1 MAYVPFDQT
10 RPDAATQNGTAFATS
25 TRANLAALRDMLV
38 GGSPFGW
45 NYSWSGGTADRPTTV
60 LYTCGTER
68 IRGQITYGTSG
79 GALDNPTQVVYA
91 YSPDSGTTYHTIGTM
106 TVTYTT
112 GGDVNAVT
120 WS

>member
-1 MAYVPFDQT
+1 MSYAPYDST
-10 RPDAATQNGTAFATS
+10 RPSASVNGTTFAQH
-25 TRANLAALRDMLV
+25 TREQLAALRDMLV
-38 GGSPFGW
+38 AGAPFGW

-60 LYTCGTER
+60 FYARGTER
-68 IRGQITYGTSG
+68 VRGTITYGTSG
-79 GALDNPTQVVYA
+79 GAQDNPTTIGYA